1 MPARLA
7 QGFNPKQ
14 HRDIQR
20 ALYVQVSFNRGDEAD
35 DESDASV
42 KSKHEELITITQPSI
57 PQLPIPSHSMAA
69 HIPKPTA
76 YSLFRPH
83 TDVEPHN
90 GFGKKIY
97 MRILYLITRL

>member
-1 MPARLA
+1 MPARIA
-7 QGFNPKQ
+7 PGFNPIQ
-14 HRDIQR
+14 HKEIQR
-20 ALYVQVSFNRGDEAD
+20 ALDVPVSLNRGDEAD

-76 YSLFRPH
+76 YSLFLHH
-83 TDVEPHN
+83 TDVAPHY
-90 GFGKKIY
+90 GFGK
-97 MRILYLITRL
+97 MRILYLITKLY